1 MKGTPSFSNVLIK
14 SNLLPVNGRY
24 VWQDLGFL
32 KSIRDPRA
40 LEQVK
45 KKVIDQKLNPSYHF
59 TSIQDDIFSK
69 VCVPCANAD
78 KGDFPFGMVINDK
91 GQEELVCLC
100 QKSECSYYEQ
110 CCPEKIRKRKDLQ
123 RGFFNQ
129 FNLEPERIESNFGLD
144 FEFLDEATVTSETV
158 EVVEPIIS
166 HTQSDKQSDKSI
178 EMSNESDVVANIID
192 EQNNDYDEP
201 ETVSPLGDK
210 IDDEQLEHD
219 VAISCESLT
228 EDIPEPVVSMSE
240 EVSDSQEAYIALP
253 IEARIVVDAG
263 PGTGKTW
270 ALIER
275 LIHLLREGA
284 DSDSIVV
291 LCYTRAAVGV
301 VENRLRVAA
310 EKYNMGTDWSNV
322 EVRTFDSFAT
332 RMLSQVLEEHPECL
346 PKNYQLT
353 GQGFDRRIEQF
364 TKLLQEHPDV
374 MESCACMFVDETQD
388 LVGVR
393 AEMVLAMLQSLDE
406 DCGFSLL
413 GDSCQSL
420 YDYEARQQSSEWDSS
435 KFRWIVQQAFPDVY
449 RFTFLEN
456 HRQIEKMRT
465 VIEPLRAALQTDV
478 IAADDDCQM
487 VRNVCKQISD
497 EIGTVNFE
505 QMLSLIEQLHQ
516 AKPNAPVAILTR
528 TNMEALRLSSLLSD
542 NDVRHEL
549 QLAQGN
555 ERNLASWISNVFMSF
570 DGDTINRDEF
580 IEAFLSNCSPKEQ
593 IADSCWQALLESL
606 GISGLNGRYEIA
618 ELLEGIIKRPYS
630 RWLFEDAMH
639 SYNNVVVSNIHR
651 VKGKE
656 FDTVF
661 LPADLLKLYQ
671 KNNTLD
677 EGRVNYVALTR
688 AKHYVTQ
695 YKFPL
700 RKTTYVSLDP
710 KTGEGRLCNRHYTY
724 HRRDNHSGSGSG
736 EKLLSGRSRL
746 AEIEFG
752 LPGDISMTALA
763 TEEIQDILSEDIV
776 QPGFSLLLKKNR
788 KGKLQ
793 YRLIDADGEIDF
805 GFLPG
810 QFLAGYTQKYLLS
823 ITEKKEMQPSDYPDE
838 FSGINIQSLISC
850 LEISGAELP
859 GARRFG
865 DVNLWRGISVAGIAS
880 PDFGDRH

>member
-1 MKGTPSFSNVLIK
+1 MTGAPSFSNVLIK
-14 SNLLPVNGRY
+14 SNLLPVNGKY
-24 VWQDLGFL
+24 VWQDLNFL

-45 KKVIDQKLNPSYHF
+45 EKVIDQKLNTAYHF
-59 TSIQDDIFSK
+59 TPIQDDIFSK

-78 KGDFPFGMVINDK
+78 KGDFPFGMVINDR

-100 QKSECSYYEQ
+100 QKRECNYYEQ

-123 RGFFNQ
+123 REFFNQ
-129 FNLEPERIESNFGLD
+129 VNLEPKRIESEIGLD
-144 FEFLDEATVTSETV
+144 VEIPDKVTVISKIDEA
-158 EVVEPIIS
+158 VEPIIS
-166 HTQSDKQSDKSI
+166 HTQSEKQSDNII
-178 EMSNESDVVANIID
+178 EISNESDVVEDIID
-192 EQNNDYDEP
+192 EQNNDYNEP
-201 ETVSPLGDK
+201 EPAPSLGDK
-210 IDDEQLEHD
+210 IEDEQMEHE
-219 VAISCESLT
+219 VTTPYESLT
-228 EDIPEPVVSMSE
+228 EDRSEPVAPMSE
-240 EVSDSQEAYIALP
+240 EVYDSQEAYIALP

-275 LIHLLREGA
+275 LIHLLRDGA

-301 VENRLRVAA
+301 VENRLRAA
-310 EKYNMGTDWSNV
+310 SKKYNIGTDWSNV

-353 GQGFDRRIEQF
+353 GQGFDKRIEQF

-374 MESCACMFVDETQD
+374 MESCACLFVDETQD

-393 AEMVLAMLQSLDE
+393 AEMVLAMLQSLDN

-420 YDYEARQQSSEWDSS
+420 YDYEARQQNSEWDSS
-435 KFRWIVQQAFPDVY
+435 KFRWIIQQAFPVVY
-449 RFTFLEN
+449 HFTFLEN
-456 HRQIEKMRT
+456 HRQLKKMRT
-465 VIEPLRAALQTDV
+465 VIEPLRAALQSDAIV
-478 IAADDDCQM
+478 ADDDCQM
-487 VRNVCKQISD
+487 VRNACKQISD
-497 EIGTVNFE
+497 KIGTVDFE
-505 QMLSLIEQLHQ
+505 QMLSLIERLHQ

-555 ERNLASWISNVFMSF
+555 ERNWASWISNVFMSI

-580 IEAFLSNCSPKEQ
+580 IEVFLSSCSPKEQ

-606 GISGLNGRYEIA
+606 GISAMNRRYEIA

-661 LPADLLKLYQ
+661 LPTDLLKLYQ

-695 YKFPL
+695 YEFP
-700 RKTTYVSLDP
+700 RKKITYVSLDP
-710 KTGEGRLCNRHYTY
+710 KTGEGRPCNRHYTY
-724 HRRDNHSGSGSG
+724 HSKYNHSSSDLGG
-736 EKLLSGRSRL
+736 KRLSGRSRL

-752 LPGDISMTALA
+752 LPGDISLTALA
-763 TEEIQDILSEDIV
+763 TEEIQEILSEGVV

-788 KGKLQ
+788 REKLQ

-810 QFLAGYTQKYLLS
+810 QFLVGYMQKYLLS

-838 FSGINIQSLISC
+838 FSGINVQSLISC
-850 LEISGAELP
+850 LEISGTELP
-859 GARRFG
+859 GSRRFG
-865 DVNLWRGISVAGIAS
+865 NVNLWRGISVAGIAS